1 MHSWFDNA
9 SVAIAV
15 VALLCA
21 GLAWL
26 VLSRARIRKDRQRT
40 ALGANHGQRPASSA
54 TSAAPLAAQSSRL
67 RTTSERGH
75 DVFICHSAKDRAAV
89 DAIAAALTRAN
100 VTSWIASNDIEA
112 GASWGEAIIEAING
126 AKLMLVLV
134 TPNSNS
140 SRQVEKEVERAD
152 NKGIAIVPVR
162 LQEITPSAAL
172 EYFLSAR
179 QWIDAFPPPI
189 ERHLEN
195 IVRRIEALL

>member
-1 MHSWFDNA
+1 MHSWFDGA
-9 SVAIAV
+9 SVAVAV
-15 VALLCA
+15 VVLLCA
-21 GLAWL
+21 GFGWL
-26 VLSRARIRKDRQRT
+26 LVSRARTRKGRQWTASGASRRQR
-40 ALGANHGQRPASSA
+40 QPRSEASVL
-54 TSAAPLAAQSSRL
+54 PLADQSSPK
-67 RTTSERGH
+67 TPSEGSH
-75 DVFICHSAKDRAAV
+75 DDFICHSAKDGEVV
-89 DAIAAALTRAN
+89 DAIAAALARAN

-152 NKGIAIVPVR
+152 NKGIGIVPVR

-195 IVRRIEALL
+195 LVRRIEALL

>member
-1 MHSWFDNA
+1 MHSWFDSA

-26 VLSRARIRKDRQRT
+26 VLGRARTRKDRQRT
-40 ALGANHGQRPASSA
+40 ALGANHRQRRASSA
-54 TSAAPLAAQSSRL
+54 TSIPQLAAPSSSL
-67 RTTSERGH
+67 KTTSERGH

-140 SRQVEKEVERAD
+140 SREGSRTRRQQRHRDCSRAVAGD
-152 NKGIAIVPVR
+152 H
-162 LQEITPSAAL
+162 
-172 EYFLSAR
+172 
-179 QWIDAFPPPI
+179 AF
-189 ERHLEN
+189 
-195 IVRRIEALL
+195 RRTRVLPQRSPMDRRFPASHRASP